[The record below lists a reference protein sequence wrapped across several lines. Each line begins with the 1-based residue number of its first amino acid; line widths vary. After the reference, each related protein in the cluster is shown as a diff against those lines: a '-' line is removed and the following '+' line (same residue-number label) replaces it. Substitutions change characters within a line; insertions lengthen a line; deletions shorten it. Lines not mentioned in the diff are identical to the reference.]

1 MYRSFRLLAVALVWI
16 GCAAPVAGWQTPAA
30 PAQVTAA
37 DLTPEQMEQF
47 LLTAKVISKKRAD
60 KGVTDTIRAT
70 FSDGRIVHEA
80 QIQTVDIHRS
90 VFNGGRA
97 SEVNFKDT
105 YRFNIGA
112 YRLARLLGMSNVP
125 MSVKRR
131 IDGKDAAVTW
141 WIDDVM
147 FDEGGRLK
155 HKPMQG
161 PDPERTSR
169 QDYVR
174 LAFDELI
181 QNKDRNTGNLVWT
194 KDWTLWLIDH
204 TRAFRLG
211 KELMKPEQLLR
222 ADRRFLDAIRGL
234 TLEAM
239 TAAMGDVMM
248 KDEIS
253 AVLDRRNLLLAHF
266 EDRIKR
272 VGEAAVLF
280 TN

>member
-1 MYRSFRLLAVALVWI
+1 MYRASRLLAVALVWI
-16 GCAAPVAGWQTPAA
+16 GCAAPMAAWQAPAA

-47 LLTAKVISKKRAD
+47 LLTAKVISRKRAD

-70 FSDGRIVHEA
+70 LSDGRIVHEA
-80 QIQTVDIHRS
+80 QIQTVDIQQS

-105 YRFNIGA
+105 YRYNIGA
-112 YRLARLLGMSNVP
+112 YRLARLLGMNNIP

-147 FDEGGRLK
+147 FDDGGRLK
-155 HKPMQG
+155 HQPMRG
-161 PDPERTSR
+161 PDPERTSK
-169 QDYVR
+169 QYYVR

-181 QNKDRNTGNLVWT
+181 QNKDRNTGNLIWT

-211 KELMKPEQLLR
+211 KELVKPEQLLR

-239 TAAMGDVMM
+239 TAAMGDVMT
-248 KDEIS
+248 KDEMS
-253 AVLDRRNLLLAHF
+253 AVLVRRNLLLTHF